1 MQVATRSLIALL
13 AFLFCAETANASS
26 LKQQIEDIFSNV
38 LDIEIA
44 GSPGEHGMHF
54 SPNNVASSQ
63 ATIDALS
70 NSISASISNF
80 SFSSTAAGVTYDL
93 SSGVPERTTTS
104 LGPIFAERAQT
115 LGKNRIN
122 IGWNFSFLS
131 HSSLRGLDTEDF
143 RFTFV
148 HQDVGAP
155 GLGDS
160 DNELDTIDLQMNL
173 DINST
178 VAVFFTSY
186 GVGDHIDVGFAL
198 PIINTELSAEPV
210 STINSFT
217 FLANDSANH
226 YFGGTQRDP
235 VLVSYQDPI
244 KDDAVGIGDILLR
257 AKYHFFDRANAHL
270 AGLLDVRL
278 PTGSEEDFQGAG
290 SAAYR
295 LLFIASGTRG
305 DFGPHANVGYNLRTS
320 ELLRDVVELTAGFDQ
335 KVTDEL
341 TFAGDFLARWEVG
354 SEIESL
360 RFPESAYIS
369 RPAGD
374 GEWSRVVELTNL
386 ENQSR
391 DDIYDVSAG
400 FRFAPKASVMLVGN
414 VIVPLNSDGLRSN
427 IVPTIGVEFTL

>member
-1 MQVATRSLIALL
+1 MRVVTRSLIALL
-13 AFLFCAETANASS
+13 ALLVSAPAVHASS
-26 LKQQIEDIFSNV
+26 LKQQIENIFSNV

-63 ATIDALS
+63 ATIDALV

-93 SSGVPERTTTS
+93 STGVPVRSTTS
-104 LGPIFAERAQT
+104 LGPIFSERAQT

-122 IGWNFSFLS
+122 VGWNFSFLN
-131 HSSLRGLDTEDF
+131 HSSLRGIDTQDF

-186 GVGDHIDVGFAL
+186 GVTDHIDLGFAL
-198 PIINTELSAEPV
+198 PIINTELSADPI

-235 VLVSYQDPI
+235 ILVSIQDPI
-244 KDDAVGIGDILLR
+244 KDDAVGIGDLLLR
-257 AKYHFFDRANAHL
+257 AKYHFYDHKDL
-270 AGLLDVRL
+270 HIAGMADVRL
-278 PTGSEEDFQGAG
+278 PTGSEEDFQGSG

-295 LLFIASGTRG
+295 LLLIASGTRG
-305 DFGPHANVGYNLRTS
+305 DFGPHANVGYNFRTS
-320 ELLRDVVELTAGFDQ
+320 DLLRDVIELAAGFDQ
-335 KVTDEL
+335 KVTDAL
-341 TFAGDFLARWEVG
+341 TFAGDFLGRWEVG
-354 SEIESL
+354 SEIASL
-360 RFPESAYIS
+360 RFPETAIIS

-386 ENQSR
+386 KNQSR

-414 VIVPLNSDGLRSN
+414 VIVPLNRDGLRSD